1 MINNRLMPPLRPSD
15 RRSDFARLLPIAE
28 RHALTYL
35 ELLDE
40 RPVVGDRS
48 LEALRTSLGGQMPIQ
63 GEAAD
68 AVLDLMGREG
78 AAAAIAS
85 AGPRFFGFV
94 IGGSLPVAIAA
105 DWLTS
110 AWDQNSGLYVA
121 APAVS
126 VMEETAARWLLS
138 LYGLPAR
145 STVGFVTGGQMANF
159 TCLAA
164 ARHDVLRRAG
174 WDVESRG
181 LTGAPP
187 VHVVTHADTHVT
199 VFAALRLLG
208 LGVPAREHRAAT
220 DGQGRVRLD
229 SLAGAIDALP
239 PGPAIV
245 CVQAGN
251 VNSGAFDAIGEAA
264 DLAARRGAWL
274 HVDGAFGLWAA
285 AVPSLRH
292 LVPGIER
299 ADSWAV
305 DAHKWLNVPYD
316 CGVAICAHAEAHRA
330 SMTSTAVYLI
340 PSDGDARD
348 GVDWVPEF
356 SRRAR
361 GVTAY
366 AALRTLGREG
376 VIEIVERGC
385 RLARRFADRLSGQP
399 GIRVLNDVVLNQA
412 LGALRRGGRVRR
424 PRRRHAHAGDRAGR
438 AARGDVLDERHRLAW
453 PGRDADLR
461 VELVHHGGRRRSLR
475 RSNPANR
482 RADVVVSLGRNAIT
496 SRRQPSASC
505 LSIALRAS
513 IRTASTIDMSPRPFP
528 IEMFCRNTCSTI
540 SGVTCATCSGRRPER
555 PLSRIAASAF
565 ADTPDGLSTAKYSF
579 SVPSSF
585 FVAHT

>member
-1 MINNRLMPPLRPSD
+1 MPSVRPSH
-15 RRSDFARLLPIAE
+15 RRSDLARLLPLAE
-28 RHALTYL
+28 QHGLAYLDAL
-35 ELLDE
+35 DA
-40 RPVVGDRS
+40 RPVVGHRTLD
-48 LEALRTSLGGQMPIQ
+48 ELRGALGGELTEH

-68 AVLDLMGREG
+68 TVIDVMAREG
-78 AAAAIAS
+78 SAAAVAS

-94 IGGSLPVAIAA
+94 IGGALPVAIAA

-126 VMEETAARWLLS
+126 VMEETAARWLVS
-138 LYGLPAR
+138 LYGLPPR
-145 STVGFVTGGQMANF
+145 TTVGFVTGGQMANF

-164 ARHDVLRRAG
+164 ARHEVLRRVG

-181 LTGAPP
+181 LAGAPP

-208 LGVPAREHRAAT
+208 LGVPAKEQRAAT
-220 DGQGRVRLD
+220 DDQGRVRID
-229 SLAGAIDALP
+229 GLARALDALP

-251 VNSGAFDAIGEAA
+251 VNSGAFDAIAEAA

-285 AVPSLRH
+285 AVPSLQH

-316 CGVAICAHAEAHRA
+316 CGIAMCAHPEAHRA
-330 SMTSTAVYLI
+330 SMTSTAAYLI

-348 GVDWVPEF
+348 GVDWTPEF

-366 AALRTLGREG
+366 AALRALGRQG
-376 VIEIVERGC
+376 VIDIVERGC
-385 RLARRFADRLSGQP
+385 RLARRFAERLAGQP
-399 GIRVLNDVVLNQA
+399 RIRILNDVVLNQV
-412 LGALRRGGRVRR
+412 LVRFD
-424 PRRRHAHAGDRAGR
+424 A
-438 AARGDVLDERHRLAW
+438 
-453 PGRDADLR
+453 ADLSDVAAGNTR
-461 VELVHHGGRRRSLR
+461 TRAIVRAIQADGTCWMSGTDWHGLAAMRISV
-475 RSNPANR
+475 SNW
-482 RADVVVSLGRNAIT
+482 
-496 SRRQPSASC
+496 
-505 LSIALRAS
+505 
-513 IRTASTIDMSPRPFP
+513 STIDADVDRSVEA
-528 IEMFCRNTCSTI
+528 IL
-540 SGVTCATCSGRRPER
+540 G
-555 PLSRIAASAF
+555 IAA
-565 ADTPDGLSTAKYSF
+565 GI
-579 SVPSSF
+579 
-585 FVAHT
+585 